1 MNIFDRNA
9 KKSHKDIAAKAADF
23 ETYNY
28 LKDEVG
34 FRLADRIFDI
44 NKNFKVAVDLG
55 CGFGHVSKH
64 LSKDVVEELIMCDR
78 SELVLEK
85 ASVPEDITSC
95 RKMVVDEEH
104 LPFADESIDIV
115 LSSLSLHW
123 VNQLPSTFTQIM
135 KCLKKDGVFI
145 GALFGGETLFELR
158 GALQLAEIER
168 EGGFAAHISPFTEI
182 RDVGSLLNR
191 AGFTMLTI
199 DTDEICVNY
208 PSMFELMHDLK
219 GMAENNASWIRK
231 LHLHRETMFA
241 ASAIYQELY
250 GNPDGTVPATF
261 QVIYMIGWKPAPS
274 QPQPLERGSGN
285 VSMKDIY
292 RIDDVIKEKA
302 HELAQQAAD
311 ENEKNK

>member
-1 MNIFDRNA
+1 MNIFDRTA
-9 KKSHKDIAAKAADF
+9 KKLHKDRAARAEDF

-34 FRLADRIFDI
+34 FRLSDRIFDI

-64 LSKDVVEELIMCDR
+64 LTKDSVDELIMCDH

-85 ASVPEDITSC
+85 AAVPEDVTNC

-104 LPFADESIDIV
+104 LPFADESIDLV

-123 VNQLPSTFTQIM
+123 VNQLPSTFSQIM

-145 GALFGGETLFELR
+145 GALFGGETLYELR

-168 EGGFAAHISPFTEI
+168 EGGFAAHISPFTEV
-182 RDVGSLLNR
+182 RDIGSLLNR

-199 DTDEICVNY
+199 DTDEIVVNY
-208 PSMFELMHDLK
+208 PSMFELMSDLK

-241 ASAIYQELY
+241 ASAVYRELY
-250 GNPDGTVPATF
+250 GNPDGSVPATF
-261 QVIYMIGWKPAPS
+261 QVIYMIGWKPDPS
-274 QPQPLERGSGN
+274 QPKPLERGSAN

-292 RIDDVIKEKA
+292 RIDDVVKEKA
-302 HELAQQAAD
+302 QQLAKQVTERD
-311 ENEKNK
+311 DDHK